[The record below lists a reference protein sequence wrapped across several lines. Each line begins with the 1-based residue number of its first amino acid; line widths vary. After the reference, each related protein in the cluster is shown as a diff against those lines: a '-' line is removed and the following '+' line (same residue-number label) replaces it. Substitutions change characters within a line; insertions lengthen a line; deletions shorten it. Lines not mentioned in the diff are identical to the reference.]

1 MQGWA
6 SAISAARDWV
16 DTATRR
22 DAQGGPEELTKEE
35 EQWAA
40 DFRRLWE
47 MFRSSHSEGERMTA
61 LVMALRLF
69 CKLLDDKNHVAEIV
83 HYLVDVR
90 PFQFVVA
97 RLFCEEIN
105 TRRRARGAKGFF
117 PRKEIIELLSYDDQ
131 EDVKLSGAVLFR
143 SLEHLV
149 SPPLE
154 VQGLL
159 DAGLLSMLVS
169 IFTEFCVPD
178 DDSGSFNGAD
188 EDEGD
193 DLPLDPRGTEVE
205 DRVIALMKGLAVHSG
220 AAVSLIEDDSLKKM
234 FRAAA
239 GLFSP
244 SFSYMGD
251 YSGAAAGAAA
261 ANLELDP
268 KLRNAAAEILE
279 LSLASDTGGVARYIH
294 NHNLLEVLLKAV
306 IQYEVDSGDPHHVL
320 LLVHALIECLRLAF
334 RPDAGPVKLKEDFRS
349 LRGYFWLGQLVLKL
363 TFAADTP
370 ADPTPVTQLHNSPSP
385 LLQQPPLAPAPSPI
399 TPLPGSGP
407 DPDDATG
414 GESKAEGEEKGE
426 KGEGEDSGEGT
437 GGSSPEEA
445 VKSAEPVVPSALVKL
460 LDALVSMA
468 QTVGGDPPRAHTT
481 GSRPFFRS
489 PSGRQKDLS
498 CLPGAQVKSLES
510 LRVRDPDAVL
520 VLQNVFLETNQLPV
534 QLLVLERLQNL
545 YAFFPENYS
554 VIQELK
560 TFQLLIRNIG
570 QYPRMLQEQLLK
582 VLEYTVIVLNIVPE
596 QELLALCIELQK
608 PVPTSLS
615 RSALIFFN
623 KLLSFEQNFVEV
635 LRDVGLVD
643 ILVSDLRK
651 CSPPESTPVLVD
663 GSVPSVFF
671 NPQSPSA
678 ATLAAA
684 AQGAAGGS
692 DSPSSSTSSR
702 SFPQSPS
709 STTSSTS
716 SHLSLSASGEPGDYP
731 HSHPHPHN
739 QPPMSRVMKSR
750 MDAMRASLGRR
761 LSSDS
766 LGGMGLGGGMSGA
779 HSYFFDEES
788 TCQAAWE
795 CVLALMAHSPANQK
809 VLRQKRGLQTV
820 LPLLASSRHRPFA
833 LRLLTILISEDLAQT
848 NPDEV
853 AGLVQVAR
861 RGVAGSPGGRMWR
874 LDIAAR
880 TEVLWT
886 LSHVLSANPVVQET
900 FLKVDG
906 FSLGLAVI
914 ASIKG
919 SATLDPTSKPVAPA
933 TATSGASAG
942 AGAPLAAAAAAAAGK
957 PPVRS
962 SSGAA
967 VAASGGSGAAS
978 AAVTGSALSLG
989 GVGKASPVT
998 GRYQMMM
1005 SKAAQLADLGETP
1018 LALKFEFVDAL
1029 LSVLL
1034 RAVKANPAGRLA
1046 LRRVIKP
1053 EDFSQQLPHTGLLA
1067 PPYDVR
1073 LIRSLLDLATET
1085 LRSTSLPQV
1094 LVPSSPSPTPVKGSY
1109 AAQHLGLDDR
1119 GSDSEG
1125 GGSAGRLGVGG
1136 GSPSGPCEWV
1146 VDEVGGV
1153 QDREGVTVHN
1163 AVVVQMLLDSL
1174 HLLANPTA
1182 ERLLAAVL
1190 VLAKLSPRNA
1200 EALSSI
1206 HVVQVL
1212 LELFIHKSHTLAEAT
1227 IDTILQTVEIV
1238 GTFRISPTE
1247 LRLMALRLRQAA
1259 DAPHDPMGLRFLRM
1273 LCRMAAASSGSAQS
1287 VAVSSFADL
1296 SMRRVGYAGAHAII
1310 GERPWPPAGGF
1321 SFACWIRFAGLRSDA
1336 EDEESDEECEVRE
1349 RLSFGSQRG
1358 GSDSGRLGRARRLQ
1372 VFSVAPAGE
1381 PHECCAEMFI
1391 EEDGVLTLAAN
1402 THSGAGGAGGAGGS
1416 VTASASGGSSSN
1428 GGGSGSSSTSS
1439 KVRFSNVQ
1447 LKEGTWHFITVVF
1460 RQPSALSGFFH
1471 VDSASLYVDGL
1482 LQQTGKLSFAPSPQ
1496 GKLLRVT
1503 LGTGS
1508 EAACVSPLTWQLG
1521 PTVLFEEAVPSSAV
1535 LFMYLLG
1542 RGYRGVFQDPAIR
1555 QFLPLEACCAR
1566 NLLLVEKIEAEA
1578 AAQGGTPTGLWVKGD
1593 DSSIFHDMAAAA
1605 ARGGEGELC
1614 PVVWDAEKPTAAAA
1628 AVACRKIIFKFDG
1641 STVELEENGEL
1652 CPASLAR
1659 TMVNLVDLSHGAA
1672 SSLGGPK
1679 MAALFGDIQLCCPSS
1694 VADGLRVIGGMSV
1707 LLALLDMADTAERL
1721 HLALSLLTSC
1731 LRENPRNQEEM
1742 RRLRGHHMLA
1752 IFLHQRMPLVTPA
1765 SFALLLS
1772 LAAPATHKPSSLLLA
1787 GDASGNSLGATSLG
1801 SPTAAV
1807 SAEEASELVLCSP
1820 GLVLHVLLDWTIWSI
1835 APLQLQHELLDF
1847 LNLVV
1852 AHSRFRRHNVAL
1864 LRRLDVVHRLLLAL
1878 QHTELDPAV
1887 IHKLVRV
1894 LGGVLGAGFLP
1905 AETKQVSD
1913 FVLMTFKGS
1922 GNGGAAA
1929 GAAGLSAGGVAV
1941 AAGAA
1946 VAGGAGEISFG
1957 RSSSTG
1963 CAAPSTSGSAAAAGT
1978 IASQEPYGRH
1988 VATRNALL
1996 EMLIQLQMRL
2006 ALTPSDE
2013 RLDLWQRTVSSK
2025 VTTLLLDPY
2034 LHESS
2039 LKRVLILLA
2048 DSLRSPTQFATR
2060 FRQAGGF
2067 FSLSRVLAS
2076 YHGEPDIFLVLF
2088 TALFGADPKP
2098 SLCDRE
2104 DVRLVDLHALLPL
2117 KASPGEDLMF
2127 PELLDSVLAMLRAA
2141 LLSAVPDQST
2151 DRKVPGAAS
2160 AIGYTGEGGPEGD
2173 GGGAGAGQSGDWS
2186 GGGRQALVE
2195 PLRRGAEG
2203 ASALVVGVLR
2213 FWLHGV
2219 HCPGPTA
2226 LAAATRRPECLE
2238 GLLDLFFACMRHCAE
2253 SARKATARP
2262 PSPRSSSH
2270 APPRKAS
2277 RTSSLEAIAS
2287 GGDHEGD
2294 GDDGQEGTQW
2304 KEGQEEDEEEEEEGE
2319 EVAENW
2325 GGYGMEGNGKAAR
2338 VRLSGSADAAMG
2350 TASRPA
2356 ITASGSASALLGHPG
2371 AQTGQSGSPSYNS
2384 PLARHLSVTAAS
2396 MMTWLGGTRESMEEI
2411 ASSTLSSLGQTGSG
2425 KLDGEMI
2432 GGGEEGADGLA
2443 PLVPEALFLVDAESM
2458 KGNVAAVAAGLV
2470 LDIIG
2475 EVVAGALLEVAKSA
2489 PLLDAVQD
2497 AVPGDIPADV
2507 AAVFTGQWLQ
2517 RVLLVLERCLLAS
2530 SAEAS
2535 KLDRARWG
2543 PNLEALAP
2551 VLADAAF
2558 CGSFARP
2565 KSCKQVLQFML
2576 QLLQAANTNGL
2587 IENAQPATRG
2597 LLIRTRGTFLE
2608 PYILALLKACGRLV
2622 LYSFLPLDMVGVRAV
2637 TSGEDG
2643 DEITGCVRTSLTYA
2657 AEPWVG
2663 ERRLVP
2669 ALDPSLDR
2677 SDSLHLLLANHGI
2690 VLSSVSVDLDL
2701 VACLCH
2707 NLTYMIL
2714 QLPST
2719 QQQQQQ
2725 GGGGGQERDSLIQQQ
2740 QQHVALAAEA
2750 WKVLVAHRAKELE
2763 DMLTFRTP
2771 RGDVV
2776 DLFHGGFDT
2785 VLQNGEASLV
2795 HWLVGSQALVV
2806 EVLGQKA
2813 TPSWRDAVLAAARAA
2828 DARVKVL
2835 EVRRRKEAQRR
2846 ARDSLR
2852 SLARYEE
2859 QQVGNV
2865 STAEKVR
2872 FGIAKELLVRRQDK
2886 FGWVLQAEREWQGHL
2901 QQLVHERGIWPAWR
2915 GGLDAKQKSKWGD
2928 EGGEKEGDGGEEA
2941 EGEEEKAGTLQ
2952 WQLCSTE
2959 GPFRM
2964 RKKMRRSKVQVDLR
2978 QKQCVTC
2985 IEPEPIPIVEGAEE
2999 EAREA
3004 ERRSRES
3011 SKAESSK
3018 QKAEEDVDDSQ
3029 GKDGAEG
3036 REGEAKGEADA
3047 AGGGAESKEGGGE
3060 ESYLQLSV
3068 SDGTPPRIYRAH
3080 STMVDLDDE
3089 GGSLADL
3096 VASHM
3101 EALEEEEVEGQAS
3114 DSAEKEAENAKRGGG
3129 ASDAAKVDAAKPE
3142 RVSGSVSGTASA
3154 GASSTVGGRGIEAS
3168 SSGGSSSA
3176 DPASRGSSKRM
3187 GYDLGVDCLR
3197 GGAGGG
3203 AENDDGEYLIRPHL
3217 EPGERIR
3224 FRYNCDRVVG
3234 LDKRDGIFL
3243 IGDQCLYVIDN
3254 YFIDSTGR
3262 FREKE
3267 AEGTVSVLDQA
3278 LGMKPGKPT
3287 GFTAAA
3293 CGANPMKRHG
3303 VGLVGGWAET
3313 VAAWRA
3319 TGGGGGENSGEFA
3332 GEGGEVEEEEAAE
3345 EAVLSH
3351 ECKKWKHEEVHE
3363 VLKRRY
3369 QLRPVAIELFSM
3381 SGNNELLVFH
3391 LNERDECF
3399 KNLQAMNLP
3408 KNSLLDSTITNA
3420 TESAEPPRLFKMM
3433 AKSLGKRWQAGEISN
3448 FHYLMHLNTLA
3459 GRGYNDL
3466 TQYPVFPWVLA
3477 DYLSQE
3483 LDLSDP
3489 SSFRP
3494 LNKPMGCI
3502 TMEREE
3508 EFVRRYNTWDDPDIP
3523 RFHYGSHYSSAGT
3536 VLYYLM
3542 RLPPFSRQNMQLQ
3555 GGHFDHADRMFYSIQ
3570 ETWKSASTGHTA
3582 DVKEL
3587 TPEFYYVPTFLENRF
3602 NLDLGVKQSGEGV
3615 DNVILPPWANG
3626 SPEEF
3631 IRKHREALESPYV
3644 SEHLNEWI
3652 DLIFGYKQQG
3662 PASVEAVNVFFY
3674 LTYEGSVNIDAI
3686 TDPSTKASILAQIN
3700 NFGQTPRQLFLKPH
3714 PKRETHQRPPLVNCL
3729 RYHDLVQMEE
3739 SRNVRQM
3746 VTQILMVKDKVGVL
3760 VGNSLIKGTS
3770 NDRRLLW
3777 GFPDGSLRVVSTDQ
3791 DKLLATHEALHDNG
3805 PIQCAAVSRDGTF
3818 IATGGS
3824 DGVVAIWRSL
3834 GDGPPGRAPLP
3845 QSQSQPGQAQQQQAQ
3860 PQRQLQLLRRLCAH
3874 TQAVTSLAMS
3884 QAWGLVVTGS
3894 SDHTV
3899 IIWDL
3904 NSLDFVRQL
3913 PVMPAPVSV
3922 VYVSDSTGDVVVGAG
3937 TLLSVWTLNGDCLAK
3952 VNTSHSMLEAITCVT
3967 TPSHSDWMDTG
3978 WFLTGHRN
3986 GSIKM
3991 WCMDWCVPANVSVKR
4006 TEHETVTSS
4015 NSSGGNSA
4023 GGAASAVSQQQASSE
4038 GKEQQEQGDKEEGA
4052 KQAEGDTA
4060 AATTQ
4065 QNQLAIVPARQ
4076 QQADLRLRK
4085 KLLTPGTFIPRVDP
4099 EWKLVL
4105 CRELV
4110 WHKEAVTALF
4120 LTPELRQL
4128 FSGDIAGHIACWA
4141 IPDADAEN
4149 IVLHDTQVSVC
4160 AGACRRRF
4168 TVGER
4173 RFECVT
4179 CKKVVCGRCG
4189 GSKMMVDRSGHYAQR
4204 WVCSSCQHQSD
4215 AAAAAAAA
4223 VAAAA
4228 DAGAGGAGVGGGA
4241 AAAAGG
4247 GMGVRS
4253 SMVRGMSVAAP
4264 QGMGAMGGPGGGGH
4278 AGAGEGG
4285 GLGHA
4290 HGGERVGPG
4299 AGPGQRPFVAMPRI
4313 SKQTGGLPQGGVR
4326 RGPGSMPRSTTSS

>member
-1 MQGWA
+1 
-6 SAISAARDWV
+6 
-16 DTATRR
+16 
-22 DAQGGPEELTKEE
+22 
-35 EQWAA
+35 
-40 DFRRLWE
+40 
-47 MFRSSHSEGERMTA
+47 
-61 LVMALRLF
+61 
-69 CKLLDDKNHVAEIV
+69 
-83 HYLVDVR
+83 
-90 PFQFVVA
+90 
-97 RLFCEEIN
+97 
-105 TRRRARGAKGFF
+105 
-117 PRKEIIELLSYDDQ
+117 
-131 EDVKLSGAVLFR
+131 
-143 SLEHLV
+143 
-149 SPPLE
+149 
-154 VQGLL
+154 
-159 DAGLLSMLVS
+159 
-169 IFTEFCVPD
+169 
-178 DDSGSFNGAD
+178 
-188 EDEGD
+188 
-193 DLPLDPRGTEVE
+193 
-205 DRVIALMKGLAVHSG
+205 
-220 AAVSLIEDDSLKKM
+220 
-234 FRAAA
+234 
-239 GLFSP
+239 
-244 SFSYMGD
+244 
-251 YSGAAAGAAA
+251 
-261 ANLELDP
+261 
-268 KLRNAAAEILE
+268 ILE
-279 LSLASDTGGVARYIH
+279 RSLASDTGGVARYIH

-306 IQYEVDSGDPHHVL
+306 IQYEVDSGDSHHVL
-320 LLVHALIECLRLAF
+320 LLVNALIECLRLAF

-370 ADPTPVTQLHNSPSP
+370 ADPTPVAQLHNSPSP
-385 LLQQPPLAPAPSPI
+385 LLQQPPLSPAPSPLA
-399 TPLPGSGP
+399 PLPGSGP
-407 DPDDATG
+407 DPDEAAREGTPEDA
-414 GESKAEGEEKGE
+414 EKGE
-426 KGEGEDSGEGT
+426 TGEGEDGGEKEREKP

-445 VKSAEPVVPSALVKL
+445 VKPAEPAVPSSLVKL

-468 QTVGGDPPRAHTT
+468 QTVGGDPPRLHTT
-481 GSRPFFRS
+481 GTRPFFRS

-498 CLPGAQVKSLES
+498 NLPGAQVKSLES

-560 TFQLLIRNIG
+560 TFQMLIRNIG

-643 ILVSDLRK
+643 ILVTDLRK
-651 CSPPESTPVLVD
+651 CSPPESTPVLAD

-671 NPQSPSA
+671 TPQSSA
-678 ATLAAA
+678 AASLAAA
-684 AQGAAGGS
+684 GGGGTQGGAGGS
-692 DSPSSSTSSR
+692 DSPSSSASSR

-709 STTSSTS
+709 STSSSS
-716 SHLSLSASGEPGDYP
+716 SHLSLPASAESGDYS

-766 LGGMGLGGGMSGA
+766 IGGMGPGGGMGA
-779 HSYFFDEES
+779 AQSYFFDEET

-795 CVLALMAHSPANQK
+795 CLLALMTHSPANQK

-886 LSHVLSANPVVQET
+886 LSHVLSANPAVQET

-919 SATLDPTSKPVAPA
+919 SSSLDSTTSSKP
-933 TATSGASAG
+933 
-942 AGAPLAAAAAAAAGK
+942 AAAASSAASPSAGK
-957 PPVRS
+957 PPVKGS
-962 SSGAA
+962 TGAA
-967 VAASGGSGAAS
+967 ASAAAGAAATGAAS
-978 AAVTGSALSLG
+978 AAAAGSALSVG
-989 GVGKASPVT
+989 VVGKGSPVA

-1034 RAVKANPAGRLA
+1034 RAVRANPAGRLA
-1046 LRRVIKP
+1046 LRRMLKP
-1053 EDFSQQLPHTGLLA
+1053 EEFSRQLPHTGLLA

-1094 LVPSSPSPTPVKGSY
+1094 LVPSSPSPTPVKGSH
-1109 AAQHLGLDDR
+1109 ATPHSGHDDR
-1119 GSDSEG
+1119 GVESEA
-1125 GGSAGRLGVGG
+1125 GGSAGRLSGKGFGRRESVGEGASGGAGGG
-1136 GSPSGPCEWV
+1136 GSPWGPCEWV
-1146 VDEVGGV
+1146 VDEVGV
-1153 QDREGVTVHN
+1153 VRDREGVTVHN

-1174 HLLANPTA
+1174 HLLATPTV

-1200 EALSSI
+1200 EAFSSI

-1212 LELFIHKSHTLAEAT
+1212 LELFIHKSHTLAEGT
-1227 IDTILQTVEIV
+1227 IDTILETVEIV

-1247 LRLMALRLRQAA
+1247 LRLMALRLRQPA
-1259 DAPHDPMGLRFLRM
+1259 DAPHDPMGQRFLRM

-1321 SFACWIRFAGLRSDA
+1321 SFACWLRFTGLRSDG
-1336 EDEESDEECEVRE
+1336 DDGESDEESEVRA

-1358 GSDSGRLGRARRLQ
+1358 GSDNGRMGRARRLQ
-1372 VFSVAPAGE
+1372 VFTVAPAGE
-1381 PHECCAEMFI
+1381 PHECCAELFI
-1391 EEDGVLTLAAN
+1391 DEDGVITLAAN
-1402 THSGAGGAGGAGGS
+1402 TNSGAGGSGSAGGS
-1416 VTASASGGSSSN
+1416 VTASASGGSGS
-1428 GGGSGSSSTSS
+1428 GGGSSGTSSS

-1471 VDSASLYVDGL
+1471 VDSASLYIDGL

-1521 PTVLFEEAVPSSAV
+1521 PTVLFEEAVSSSAV

-1555 QFLPLEACCAR
+1555 QFLPLEASSAR
-1566 NLLLVEKIEAEA
+1566 NLLLVERIDAEA

-1605 ARGGEGELC
+1605 ARAGEGELC

-1628 AVACRKIIFKFDG
+1628 AVASRKIIFKFDG
-1641 STVELEENGEL
+1641 STVELEDNGEP

-1659 TMVNLVDLSHGAA
+1659 TMVNLVDLSHGSA

-1694 VADGLRVIGGMSV
+1694 VADGLRVIGGMAV
-1707 LLALLDMADTAERL
+1707 LLALLDMADTSERL

-1765 SFALLLS
+1765 SFSLLLS

-1787 GDASGNSLGATSLG
+1787 ADPSAVAVT
-1801 SPTAAV
+1801 AV
-1807 SAEEASELVLCSP
+1807 SAAFEAAEASEVVLCSP
-1820 GLVLHVLLDWTIWSI
+1820 GLVVHVLLDWTIWSI

-1847 LNLVV
+1847 LHLVV
-1852 AHSRFRRHNVAL
+1852 TCSRFRRHNVAF
-1864 LRRLDVVHRLLLAL
+1864 LRRLDVVPRLLLAL
-1878 QHTELDPAV
+1878 QHTELDPEV
-1887 IHKLVRV
+1887 VRKLVGV

-1913 FVLMTFKGS
+1913 FVLMTFKG
-1922 GNGGAAA
+1922 GAAA
-1929 GAAGLSAGGVAV
+1929 GAGGM
-1941 AAGAA
+1941 AA
-1946 VAGGAGEISFG
+1946 AGGAGG
-1957 RSSSTG
+1957 G
-1963 CAAPSTSGSAAAAGT
+1963 GGGGGSGSRRGRGDVFTEEQQQQRQRGIRGT
-1978 IASQEPYGRH
+1978 TT
-1988 VATRNALL
+1988 TRNALL
-1996 EMLIQLQMRL
+1996 EMLIQLQLRL
-2006 ALTPSDE
+2006 GLTPTDE
-2013 RLDLWQRTVSSK
+2013 RLDLWQRAVATK
-2025 VTTLLLDPY
+2025 ITTLLLDPH

-2048 DSLRSPTQFATR
+2048 DSLRSPTQFAVR

-2067 FSLSRVLAS
+2067 YSLSRVLAS
-2076 YHGEPDIFLVLF
+2076 YHSEPDIFLVLF

-2098 SLCDRE
+2098 ALTDRD
-2104 DVRLVDLHALLPL
+2104 DVRLLDLHALLPL
-2117 KASPGEDLMF
+2117 KASPGEDLLF

-2141 LLSAVPDQST
+2141 LLSA
-2151 DRKVPGAAS
+2151 AS
-2160 AIGYTGEGGPEGD
+2160 AETAEKKPPAGASQTGYTGEGGAEGEGD
-2173 GGGAGAGQSGDWS
+2173 RDAVGQSGDWS

-2195 PLRRGAEG
+2195 PLKRGPEG
-2203 ASALVVGVLR
+2203 AAALVVGVLR

-2238 GLLDLFFACMRHCAE
+2238 GLLDLFFVCIRHCAE
-2253 SARKATARP
+2253 AARKATTQA
-2262 PSPRSSSH
+2262 PSPRPSSR

-2277 RTSSLEAIAS
+2277 RTASLEAIAS
-2287 GGDHEGD
+2287 GGDNEGD
-2294 GDDGQEGTQW
+2294 GEEDQGGVEWKDGQA
-2304 KEGQEEDEEEEEEGE
+2304 EEEEDEGE
-2319 EVAENW
+2319 EVVNRAV
-2325 GGYGMEGNGKAAR
+2325 YGLEADRKGAR
-2338 VRLSGSADAAMG
+2338 VRLSGSADAVVG

-2356 ITASGSASALLGHPG
+2356 ISASASAGSVLGYTGGQMGPSGLAGQAGPLG
-2371 AQTGQSGSPSYNS
+2371 AQSGSPSYNS

-2396 MMTWLGGTRESMEEI
+2396 MMTWLGGARESTDEI
-2411 ASSTLSSLGQTGSG
+2411 ASSGFSSLGKTGSG
-2425 KLDGEMI
+2425 KLDGEMFGA
-2432 GGGEEGADGLA
+2432 GGDEHADGLTA
-2443 PLVPEALFLVDAESM
+2443 LVPEALFLVDSESM
-2458 KGNVAAVAAGLV
+2458 KGNVAAVAAGIV

-2475 EVVAGALLEVAKSA
+2475 EVVAGALLEVPKSA
-2489 PLLDAVQD
+2489 ALLDAVQD

-2530 SAEAS
+2530 SVEAS

-2622 LYSFLPLDMVGVRAV
+2622 LYSFLPSDMVGVRAV

-2643 DEITGCVRTSLTYA
+2643 DEVTGSVRTSGTYA

-2663 ERRLVP
+2663 ERRMVP

-2690 VLSSVSVDLDL
+2690 ILSSVSVDLEL

-2714 QLPST
+2714 QLPSS
-2719 QQQQQQ
+2719 QALPPQQQ
-2725 GGGGGQERDSLIQQQ
+2725 GGGAGHERESLIQQQ

-2763 DMLTFRTP
+2763 DLLTFRTP

-2813 TPSWRDAVLAAARAA
+2813 TPAWRDAVLAAARAA
-2828 DARVKVL
+2828 DGRVKVL

-2859 QQVGNV
+2859 QQAGNV
-2865 STAEKVR
+2865 GTAEKVR

-2901 QQLVHERGIWPAWR
+2901 QQLVHERGIWPAWP
-2915 GGLDAKQKSKWGD
+2915 GGLDTKQRSKWGE
-2928 EGGEKEGDGGEEA
+2928 EGGEKEGEGGDEA
-2941 EGEEEKAGTLQ
+2941 EGEEEGAGTLQ

-3018 QKAEEDVDDSQ
+3018 PAAESGAGDAE
-3029 GKDGAEG
+3029 GKGGEKDGE
-3036 REGEAKGEADA
+3036 EAAKEEEEA
-3047 AGGGAESKEGGGE
+3047 AGGGKGKEGGGK

-3101 EALEEEEVEGQAS
+3101 EALAEEEAEEQGNDAVGEPAGKDEG
-3114 DSAEKEAENAKRGGG
+3114 KGG
-3129 ASDAAKVDAAKPE
+3129 AAAGGATDGSKPDAAK
-3142 RVSGSVSGTASA
+3142 SGRLSSSASA
-3154 GASSTVGGRGIEAS
+3154 GSGAGAVASGAAAARGIEAS
-3168 SSGGSSSA
+3168 SSGGSSST

-3187 GYDLGVDCLR
+3187 GYDLGADCLR

-3203 AENDDGEYLIRPHL
+3203 AESDDGEYLIRPHL

-3243 IGDQCLYVIDN
+3243 IGEQCLYVIDN

-3262 FREKE
+3262 FREKD

-3278 LGMKPGKPT
+3278 LGMKPGKPS

-3303 VGLVGGWAET
+3303 VGL
-3313 VAAWRA
+3313 
-3319 TGGGGGENSGEFA
+3319 
-3332 GEGGEVEEEEAAE
+3332 
-3345 EAVLSH
+3345 
-3351 ECKKWKHEEVHE
+3351 WKHEEVHE

-3408 KNSLLDSTITNA
+3408 RNSLLDSTISNA
-3420 TESAEPPRLFKMM
+3420 TEAAEPHRLFKMM

-3502 TMEREE
+3502 TAEREK

-3714 PKRETHQRPPLVNCL
+3714 PKRESHQRPPLVNCL

-3834 GDGPPGRAPLP
+3834 GDGPPGRGAPS

-3860 PQRQLQLLRRLCAH
+3860 AQRQLQLLRRLCAH

-3899 IIWDL
+3899 ILWDL

-3937 TLLSVWTLNGDCLAK
+3937 TLLSVWTVNGDCLAK

-4006 TEHETVTSS
+4006 AEHETVGGSGSISGSGYGGSFKESGSGTS
-4015 NSSGGNSA
+4015 G
-4023 GGAASAVSQQQASSE
+4023 VSVQQLNAE
-4038 GKEQQEQGDKEEGA
+4038 GKEQQEQGDKDEGGR
-4052 KQAEGDTA
+4052 QANGDAA

-4065 QNQLAIVPARQ
+4065 QQQQNQNQLAVVPGREQ
-4076 QQADLRLRK
+4076 QTGSGRRRRK
-4085 KLLTPGTFIPRVDP
+4085 VLVPGTFFPRVDP

-4141 IPDADAEN
+4141 IPDGDAEN
-4149 IVLHDTQVSVC
+4149 IMLHDAQVSVC

-4189 GSKMMVDRSGHYAQR
+4189 GSKMRA
-4204 WVCSSCQHQSD
+4204 
-4215 AAAAAAAA
+4215 
-4223 VAAAA
+4223 
-4228 DAGAGGAGVGGGA
+4228 
-4241 AAAAGG
+4241 
-4247 GMGVRS
+4247 
-4253 SMVRGMSVAAP
+4253 
-4264 QGMGAMGGPGGGGH
+4264 
-4278 AGAGEGG
+4278 
-4285 GLGHA
+4285 
-4290 HGGERVGPG
+4290 
-4299 AGPGQRPFVAMPRI
+4299 FVAMPRI
-4313 SKQTGGLPQGGVR
+4313 SKQTGGLPQGGAR
-4326 RGPGSMPRSTTSS
+4326 RGGASSMPRSTTSS

>member
-1 MQGWA
+1 MALAQIGSLRPCPCLHESVSTAALNSRDSSFRLCPA
-6 SAISAARDWV
+6 STTPLVLRSNNRPILHAVNPSSRGLKFHCSRVTALSAAAKSVETSTENGLVDHFATDDRPIVLYDGVCNMCNGGVNFALDADPQGRLRFAALQSEAGRALLARSGRSPDDISSIVLVERDGAYIKSDAV
-16 DTATRR
+16 LRIARLLDLPYPPLAFLAALAPKPLR
-22 DAQGGPEELTKEE
+22 DVVYDGIANNRYSILGMRDCASPPLGTYTHSSSPFHLHSSLVAVIPVISPPFLSLRLIPLLGPKSSSCLSPPFL
-35 EQWAA
+35 A
-40 DFRRLWE
+40 
-47 MFRSSHSEGERMTA
+47 RSVEPRFKAEPSSNERVASGSECCGCFSSWCAPWLQERMTA

-178 DDSGSFNGAD
+178 DDSASFNGT
-188 EDEGD
+188 D
-193 DLPLDPRGTEVE
+193 DLGEDDPPLDPRGTQVE
-205 DRVIALMKGLAVHSG
+205 DRVIELMKGLAVHSG

-306 IQYEVDSGDPHHVL
+306 IQYEVDSGDSHHVL
-320 LLVHALIECLRLAF
+320 LLVNALIECLRLAF

-370 ADPTPVTQLHNSPSP
+370 ADPTPVAQLHNSPSP
-385 LLQQPPLAPAPSPI
+385 LLQQPPLSPAPSPLA
-399 TPLPGSGP
+399 PLPGSGT
-407 DPDDATG
+407 DPDEAAREDK
-414 GESKAEGEEKGE
+414 GEEPEKGE
-426 KGEGEDSGEGT
+426 MGEGEDGGEGESEKR

-445 VKSAEPVVPSALVKL
+445 VKPAEPAVPSSLVKL
-460 LDALVSMA
+460 LDALVAMA
-468 QTVGGDPPRAHTT
+468 QTVGGDPPRLHTT
-481 GSRPFFRS
+481 GTRPFFRS

-498 CLPGAQVKSLES
+498 NLPGAQVKSLES

-560 TFQLLIRNIG
+560 TFQMLIRNIG

-643 ILVSDLRK
+643 ILVTDLRK
-651 CSPPESTPVLVD
+651 CSPPESTPVLAD

-671 NPQSPSA
+671 TPQSSA
-678 ATLAAA
+678 AASL
-684 AQGAAGGS
+684 AGGGGS
-692 DSPSSSTSSR
+692 AGTQGGAGGADSPSSSASSR

-709 STTSSTS
+709 STSSSSS
-716 SHLSLSASGEPGDYP
+716 SHLSRPASADSGDYS

-766 LGGMGLGGGMSGA
+766 IGGMGPGGGMGA
-779 HSYFFDEES
+779 VQSYFFDEET

-795 CVLALMAHSPANQK
+795 CVLALMTHSPANQK

-886 LSHVLSANPVVQET
+886 LSHVLSANPAVQET

-919 SATLDPTSKPVAPA
+919 SSSLDPSASKP
-933 TATSGASAG
+933 
-942 AGAPLAAAAAAAAGK
+942 AAAAPAAPAAAGK
-957 PPVRS
+957 PPVKGS
-962 SSGAA
+962 TGAA
-967 VAASGGSGAAS
+967 AAAGAGAAGAAS
-978 AAVTGSALSLG
+978 AAGSALSVG
-989 GVGKASPVT
+989 GVGKGSPVT

-1034 RAVKANPAGRLA
+1034 RAVRANPAGRLA

-1053 EDFSQQLPHTGLLA
+1053 EEFSRQLPHTGLLA

-1094 LVPSSPSPTPVKGSY
+1094 LVPSSPSPTPVKGSH
-1109 AAQHLGLDDR
+1109 AAPHSGHDDR
-1119 GSDSEG
+1119 GLESEA
-1125 GGSAGRLGVGG
+1125 GGSAGRLSGKGSGRRESIGGGASGGAGGG
-1136 GSPSGPCEWV
+1136 GSPWGPCEWV
-1146 VDEVGGV
+1146 VDEVGV
-1153 QDREGVTVHN
+1153 VRDREGVTVHN

-1174 HLLANPTA
+1174 HLLATPTV

-1212 LELFIHKSHTLAEAT
+1212 LELFIHKSHTLVEGT

-1247 LRLMALRLRQAA
+1247 LRLMALRLRQPA

-1321 SFACWIRFAGLRSDA
+1321 SFACWLRFTGLRSDA
-1336 EDEESDEECEVRE
+1336 DDGESDEESEVRA

-1358 GSDSGRLGRARRLQ
+1358 GSDNGRLGRARRLQ
-1372 VFSVAPAGE
+1372 VFTVAPAGE
-1381 PHECCAEMFI
+1381 PHECCAELFI
-1391 EEDGVLTLAAN
+1391 DEDGVLTLAAN
-1402 THSGAGGAGGAGGS
+1402 TNSGTGGSGSGGGS
-1416 VTASASGGSSSN
+1416 VTGSASGGSSS
-1428 GGGSGSSSTSS
+1428 GGGSSGTSSS

-1447 LKEGTWHFITVVF
+1447 LKEGSWHFITVVF

-1471 VDSASLYVDGL
+1471 VDSASLYIDGL

-1521 PTVLFEEAVPSSAV
+1521 PTVLFEEAVSSSAV

-1555 QFLPLEACCAR
+1555 QFLPLEASNAR
-1566 NLLLVEKIEAEA
+1566 NLLLVERIEAEA

-1605 ARGGEGELC
+1605 ARAGEGELC

-1628 AVACRKIIFKFDG
+1628 AVASRKIIFKFDG

-1659 TMVNLVDLSHGAA
+1659 TMVNLVDLSHGSA

-1707 LLALLDMADTAERL
+1707 LLALLDMADTSERL

-1765 SFALLLS
+1765 SFSLLLS

-1787 GDASGNSLGATSLG
+1787 ADPSAVAV
-1801 SPTAAV
+1801 TAVCA
-1807 SAEEASELVLCSP
+1807 AFEAAEASEVVLCSP
-1820 GLVLHVLLDWTIWSI
+1820 GLVVHVLLDWTIWSI

-1847 LNLVV
+1847 LHLVV
-1852 AHSRFRRHNVAL
+1852 TRSRFRRHNVAF
-1864 LRRLDVVHRLLLAL
+1864 LRRLDVVPRLLLAL
-1878 QHTELDPAV
+1878 QHTELDPEV
-1887 IHKLVRV
+1887 IRKLVGV

-1913 FVLMTFKGS
+1913 FVLMTFKG
-1922 GNGGAAA
+1922 GAAA
-1929 GAAGLSAGGVAV
+1929 GAGGMA

-1946 VAGGAGEISFG
+1946 AGAGGAVVAGGAGEVSLR
-1957 RSSSTG
+1957 RSSSSSG
-1963 CAAPSTSGSAAAAGT
+1963 NAGSGAPPVTCNSGSFAAR
-1978 IASQEPYGRH
+1978 EPYGRH

-1996 EMLIQLQMRL
+1996 EMLIQLQLRL
-2006 ALTPSDE
+2006 GLTPTDE
-2013 RLDLWQRTVSSK
+2013 RLDLWQRAVATK
-2025 VTTLLLDPY
+2025 ITTLLLDPH

-2067 FSLSRVLAS
+2067 YSLSRVLAS

-2098 SLCDRE
+2098 ALTDRD
-2104 DVRLVDLHALLPL
+2104 DVRLLDLHALLPL
-2117 KASPGEDLMF
+2117 KASPGEDLLF

-2141 LLSAVPDQST
+2141 LLSAVPAESAE
-2151 DRKVPGAAS
+2151 KKPSVAAS
-2160 AIGYTGEGGPEGD
+2160 PIGYTGEGGAEG
-2173 GGGAGAGQSGDWS
+2173 GGEGAGAGQSGDWS

-2195 PLRRGAEG
+2195 PLKRGAEG
-2203 ASALVVGVLR
+2203 AAALVVGVLR

-2238 GLLDLFFACMRHCAE
+2238 GLLDLFFVCLRHCAE
-2253 SARKATARP
+2253 AARKATTQAPSPRP
-2262 PSPRSSSH
+2262 PSR

-2277 RTSSLEAIAS
+2277 RTASLEAIAS
-2287 GGDHEGD
+2287 GGDNEGD
-2294 GDDGQEGTQW
+2294 GEDDQEGVEW
-2304 KEGQEEDEEEEEEGE
+2304 KGGQGEEEEDEDERD
-2319 EVAENW
+2319 EVGNRAV
-2325 GGYGMEGNGKAAR
+2325 YGADADRKGAR
-2338 VRLSGSADAAMG
+2338 VRLSGSADAAVG

-2356 ITASGSASALLGHPG
+2356 ISASASAGSVLGYTGGQMGQPG
-2371 AQTGQSGSPSYNS
+2371 LAGQAGPLGAQSGSPSYNS

-2396 MMTWLGGTRESMEEI
+2396 MMTWLGGARESTDEI
-2411 ASSTLSSLGQTGSG
+2411 ASSGFSSLGKTGSG
-2425 KLDGEMI
+2425 KLDGEMF
-2432 GGGEEGADGLA
+2432 GAVDEHTDGLTA
-2443 PLVPEALFLVDAESM
+2443 LVPEALFLVEAESM
-2458 KGNVAAVAAGLV
+2458 KGNVAAVAAGIV

-2475 EVVAGALLEVAKSA
+2475 EVVAGALLEVPKSA

-2530 SAEAS
+2530 SVEAS

-2622 LYSFLPLDMVGVRAV
+2622 LYSFLPSDMVGVRAV

-2643 DEITGCVRTSLTYA
+2643 DELTGSVRTSGTYA

-2663 ERRLVP
+2663 ERRMVP

-2690 VLSSVSVDLDL
+2690 ILSSVSVDLEL

-2714 QLPST
+2714 QLPPS
-2719 QQQQQQ
+2719 QSLPQQQQ
-2725 GGGGGQERDSLIQQQ
+2725 GGGAGHERESLIQQQ

-2763 DMLTFRTP
+2763 ELLTFRTP

-2813 TPSWRDAVLAAARAA
+2813 TPAWRDAVLAAARAA
-2828 DARVKVL
+2828 DGRVKVL

-2852 SLARYEE
+2852 SMARYEE
-2859 QQVGNV
+2859 QQGGNV
-2865 STAEKVR
+2865 GTAEKVR

-2901 QQLVHERGIWPAWR
+2901 QQLVHERGIWPAWP
-2915 GGLDAKQKSKWGD
+2915 GGLDTKQRSKWGE
-2928 EGGEKEGDGGEEA
+2928 EGAEKEGEGGDES
-2941 EGEEEKAGTLQ
+2941 EGEEEGAGTLQ

-2959 GPFRM
+2959 GPLRM

-3018 QKAEEDVDDSQ
+3018 PAAEDGAGDAE
-3029 GKDGAEG
+3029 GKGREKDGEG
-3036 REGEAKGEADA
+3036 AAKEEEEA
-3047 AGGGAESKEGGGE
+3047 AGGGKGKEEGGK

-3101 EALEEEEVEGQAS
+3101 EALAEEE
-3114 DSAEKEAENAKRGGG
+3114 AEEQ
-3129 ASDAAKVDAAKPE
+3129 SDAAEEAGKTEGQGGAATGGAIDGSKPNAAK
-3142 RVSGSVSGTASA
+3142 SGRLSSSASA
-3154 GASSTVGGRGIEAS
+3154 SSGASGPVAGRGIEAS
-3168 SSGGSSSA
+3168 SSGSSSSA
-3176 DPASRGSSKRM
+3176 DPASRSSSKRM
-3187 GYDLGVDCLR
+3187 GYDLGADCLR

-3203 AENDDGEYLIRPHL
+3203 AESDDGEYLIRPHL

-3243 IGDQCLYVIDN
+3243 IGEQCLYVIDN

-3278 LGMKPGKPT
+3278 LGMKPGKPS

-3319 TGGGGGENSGEFA
+3319 TGGGGGENSGELA
-3332 GEGGEVEEEEAAE
+3332 GEGEEDEEAAAE

-3391 LNERDECF
+3391 INERDECF

-3408 KNSLLDSTITNA
+3408 RNSLLDSTISNA
-3420 TESAEPPRLFKMM
+3420 TEAAEPHRLFKMM

-3489 SSFRP
+3489 TSFRP

-3502 TMEREE
+3502 TAEREK

-3615 DNVILPPWANG
+3615 SGVWVCGVSLACPPPSPPPISLPT
-3626 SPEEF
+3626 SP
-3631 IRKHREALESPYV
+3631 SP
-3644 SEHLNEWI
+3644 SPPPSPLPSPPPSSPPSQLLPHL
-3652 DLIFGYKQQG
+3652 LHCA
-3662 PASVEAVNVFFY
+3662 P
-3674 LTYEGSVNIDAI
+3674 
-3686 TDPSTKASILAQIN
+3686 
-3700 NFGQTPRQLFLKPH
+3700 
-3714 PKRETHQRPPLVNCL
+3714 
-3729 RYHDLVQMEE
+3729 
-3739 SRNVRQM
+3739 
-3746 VTQILMVKDKVGVL
+3746 VL
-3760 VGNSLIKGTS
+3760 VP
-3770 NDRRLLW
+3770 LL
-3777 GFPDGSLRVVSTDQ
+3777 P
-3791 DKLLATHEALHDNG
+3791 
-3805 PIQCAAVSRDGTF
+3805 
-3818 IATGGS
+3818 
-3824 DGVVAIWRSL
+3824 
-3834 GDGPPGRAPLP
+3834 
-3845 QSQSQPGQAQQQQAQ
+3845 
-3860 PQRQLQLLRRLCAH
+3860 
-3874 TQAVTSLAMS
+3874 
-3884 QAWGLVVTGS
+3884 
-3894 SDHTV
+3894 
-3899 IIWDL
+3899 
-3904 NSLDFVRQL
+3904 
-3913 PVMPAPVSV
+3913 
-3922 VYVSDSTGDVVVGAG
+3922 
-3937 TLLSVWTLNGDCLAK
+3937 
-3952 VNTSHSMLEAITCVT
+3952 
-3967 TPSHSDWMDTG
+3967 TP
-3978 WFLTGHRN
+3978 
-3986 GSIKM
+3986 
-3991 WCMDWCVPANVSVKR
+3991 
-4006 TEHETVTSS
+4006 
-4015 NSSGGNSA
+4015 
-4023 GGAASAVSQQQASSE
+4023 
-4038 GKEQQEQGDKEEGA
+4038 
-4052 KQAEGDTA
+4052 
-4060 AATTQ
+4060 
-4065 QNQLAIVPARQ
+4065 
-4076 QQADLRLRK
+4076 
-4085 KLLTPGTFIPRVDP
+4085 
-4099 EWKLVL
+4099 
-4105 CRELV
+4105 
-4110 WHKEAVTALF
+4110 WH
-4120 LTPELRQL
+4120 
-4128 FSGDIAGHIACWA
+4128 HIH
-4141 IPDADAEN
+4141 N
-4149 IVLHDTQVSVC
+4149 
-4160 AGACRRRF
+4160 
-4168 TVGER
+4168 
-4173 RFECVT
+4173 
-4179 CKKVVCGRCG
+4179 
-4189 GSKMMVDRSGHYAQR
+4189 
-4204 WVCSSCQHQSD
+4204 
-4215 AAAAAAAA
+4215 
-4223 VAAAA
+4223 
-4228 DAGAGGAGVGGGA
+4228 
-4241 AAAAGG
+4241 
-4247 GMGVRS
+4247 
-4253 SMVRGMSVAAP
+4253 
-4264 QGMGAMGGPGGGGH
+4264 
-4278 AGAGEGG
+4278 
-4285 GLGHA
+4285 
-4290 HGGERVGPG
+4290 
-4299 AGPGQRPFVAMPRI
+4299 
-4313 SKQTGGLPQGGVR
+4313 
-4326 RGPGSMPRSTTSS
+4326 